1 MACMSINGFQLFQN
15 HITLQCGLFCI
26 FFLGNTHLGIFL
38 IPLKFIINNL
48 SMFFQ
53 QNDGLGELLGNLER
67 QISRP
72 HWGSIESHAFCQYY
86 TWQSDNYTML
96 QVC

>member
-1 MACMSINGFQLFQN
+1 
-15 HITLQCGLFCI
+15 
-26 FFLGNTHLGIFL
+26 
-38 IPLKFIINNL
+38 
-48 SMFFQ
+48 MFFQ

-86 TWQSDNYTML
+86 TWQSYNYTML

>member
-1 MACMSINGFQLFQN
+1 MVCFAYSSLEIP
-15 HITLQCGLFCI
+15 IWES
-26 FFLGNTHLGIFL
+26 FL

-48 SMFFQ
+48 AMFFQ
-53 QNDGLGELLGNLER
+53 QNEGLGELLGNFER

-86 TWQSDNYTML
+86 TWQSYNYTML